1 MKKTR
6 NRATKNE
13 NDKTATMIFRL
24 EASLKKEYVKFCND
38 NGFSYGKR
46 LRILIQEELKNA

>member
-13 NDKTATMIFRL
+13 VDKTVTMIFRL
-24 EASLKKEYVKFCND
+24 EESLKKEYVKYCD
-38 NGFSYGKR
+38 SQGLSYGKR
-46 LRILIQEELKNA
+46 LRILIQNDLKNA